1 MSGPPPTLGAMT
13 RDAADLVDRLAA
25 ALPAIAL
32 GVPATLDDTDLDQE
46 ISDELAL
53 ALRISRRAPRAAA
66 AQLSFAGGLDMLP
79 RATIGLLSGTLGSYA
94 GAVSS
99 CC

>member
-32 GVPATLDDTDLDQE
+32 GVPATLDDTALDQE

-53 ALRISRRAPRAAA
+53 ALRISPRAARRAPRQPSCRSPTVSTCCPA
-66 AQLSFAGGLDMLP
+66 P
-79 RATIGLLSGTLGSYA
+79 RSG
-94 GAVSS
+94 
-99 CC
+99 C